1 MDLITIPAYHTSNSY
16 GTLAQA
22 EAYFNSYDRV
32 GDSVTWGGLSENQKT
47 YTLMIAAKLLN
58 TFGFRGKPVT
68 RQQNLAFPRF
78 TNYQVVHEDKD
89 SLGTFY
95 DINYTKII
103 DAENLTVTDNKFID
117 ESTSADIFYNDLN
130 DEDLQL
136 NQLIKVVRDGTEY
149 LTVKDID
156 ADGEWIE
163 VKEDI
168 ESESDPTTTIYT
180 SDIYGFPD
188 EIMWAQFE
196 LAHQVVDTRIFQATV
211 GQNLEKPIASFYIAG
226 AMHVKY
232 EQELFKANKF
242 QNSEALDVVY
252 YLLGDWL
259 AGIKGRM
266 V

>member
-1 MDLITIPAYHTSNSY
+1 MDLITTPAYHTSNSY
-16 GTLAQA
+16 GTIAQA
-22 EAYFNSYDRV
+22 DSYLATYARL
-32 GDSVTWGGLSENQKT
+32 SCPNTWDVLSENQKK
-47 YTLMIAAKLLN
+47 YALFIAAKLLN

-68 RQQNLAFPRF
+68 RQQSLAFPRF
-78 TNYQVVHEDKD
+78 TNYQVVHEKKD
-89 SLGTFY
+89 SIGTFY
-95 DINYTKII
+95 DIDYQKII
-103 DAENLTVTDNKFID
+103 DKQDLIVTDNKFVD

-136 NQLIKVVRDGTEY
+136 NQLIKVVRGNTEY
-149 LTVKDID
+149 LTIKDID
-156 ADGEWIE
+156 SNGEWIE
-163 VKEDI
+163 VKETI

-196 LAHQVVDTRIFQATV
+196 LAYQVVDTRIFQATV
-211 GQNLEKPIASFYIAG
+211 GQNLEKPVASFYIAG